1 MKISA
6 ALAIPI
12 VIAAATLL
20 ILSQSPRLEKE
31 QGGMNN
37 GIKGA
42 VATIAVIVA
51 IVMTGT
57 TFQYVLD
64 TDNAVARYVRVDA
77 SAASVQED
85 GSVDYTLASY
95 DDGGAREEVTFGS
108 DKTLRDG
115 AYLELSVMPLRGVVY
130 WEEVEPAALPDKVR
144 EALGV

>member
-1 MKISA
+1 
-6 ALAIPI
+6 
-12 VIAAATLL
+12 
-20 ILSQSPRLEKE
+20 
-31 QGGMNN
+31 MNS

-57 TFQYVLD
+57 TLQYVLD

-95 DDGGAREEVTFGS
+95 DDGGAREEVAFGS

-115 AYLELSVMPLRGVVY
+115 AYLELSVMPLHGVVY

>member
-1 MKISA
+1 
-6 ALAIPI
+6 
-12 VIAAATLL
+12 
-20 ILSQSPRLEKE
+20 
-31 QGGMNN
+31 MNS

-51 IVMTGT
+51 IVMTAT

-95 DDGGAREEVTFGS
+95 DDGELGRRSRSAPTKPCATEPISSFRSCPCAAWFIGRKWSPPRCPTRCARRWGS
-108 DKTLRDG
+108 SGSGKSASSDAGQNGRNTRVPTTRAHLRN
-115 AYLELSVMPLRGVVY
+115 S
-130 WEEVEPAALPDKVR
+130 PAA
-144 EALGV
+144 

>member
-1 MKISA
+1 
-6 ALAIPI
+6 
-12 VIAAATLL
+12 
-20 ILSQSPRLEKE
+20 
-31 QGGMNN
+31 MNS

-57 TFQYVLD
+57 TLQYVLD
-64 TDNAVARYVRVDA
+64 TANAVARYVRVDA

-115 AYLELSVMPLRGVVY
+115 AYLELSVMPLHGVVY

>member
-1 MKISA
+1 
-6 ALAIPI
+6 
-12 VIAAATLL
+12 
-20 ILSQSPRLEKE
+20 
-31 QGGMNN
+31 MNS

-85 GSVDYTLASY
+85 GSADYTLASY
-95 DDGGAREEVTFGS
+95 DDG
-108 DKTLRDG
+108 
-115 AYLELSVMPLRGVVY
+115 ELGRRSRSAPTKPCETEPISSFRSCPLRGVVY